1 VAADSLA
8 MPISLLLAILI
19 ISIATVIQRC
29 FGIGLGLIAAPLL
42 FLLNPHYVPLT
53 VLSCGFLLSL
63 AGVIQ
68 ARRQLNWRR
77 VFPALLARIPG
88 AWLGALLL
96 SWLSPAMLAIGLGLT
111 LLAATTLSWKTLSL
125 SGNRRQL
132 AVAGFFSGLLAT
144 TTSVGG
150 PPMALVY
157 QQQARH
163 RARDELAL
171 FFLAGTPVSLLL
183 LALHGHISAQH
194 QALLLPVLPGVWL
207 GYVIAR
213 RLDNK
218 LPQNSVKPVLL
229 LFSALSAMLITY
241 QGVSALRGW

>member
-1 VAADSLA
+1 MITST
-8 MPISLLLAILI
+8 LLAILI
-19 ISIATVIQRC
+19 ISVATVIQRC

-42 FLLNPHYVPLT
+42 FLLNPHYVPVT

-77 VFPALLARIPG
+77 VMPALVARIPG

-96 SWLSPAMLAIGLGLT
+96 SWLSPAVMAILLGLT
-111 LLAATTLSWKTLSL
+111 LLTATALSWKTLAL
-125 SGNRRQL
+125 SGSRKQL

-157 QQQARH
+157 QQQPRH

-171 FFLAGTPVSLLL
+171 FFLTGTPVSLLL
-183 LALHGHISAQH
+183 LWLHGNIQPQ
-194 QALLLPVLPGVWL
+194 QALWLPVLPGVWL
-207 GYVIAR
+207 GYIIAR

-218 LPQNSVKPVLL
+218 LSQNSAKPVLL
-229 LFSALSAMLITY
+229 LISALSAVLIIY
-241 QGVSALRGW
+241 HGVSALRRW